1 MSRVSSAEF
10 QKEFGRFRM
19 EAHRGTVIITNH
31 GRDDLALISADEFK
45 RLKALDQQ
53 ALYAHELPPHIIA
66 GLGSEP
72 IPKAA
77 SRFDHEYKPKK

>member
-1 MSRVSSAEF
+1 MARISSAEF
-10 QKEFGRFRM
+10 QKEFGRFRV
-19 EAHRGTVIITNH
+19 EAHKDAVIITNH
-31 GRDDLALISADEFK
+31 GRDDLALISAAEFK

-53 ALYAHELPPHIIA
+53 AFAAHELPAHIIA

-77 SRFDHEYKPKK
+77 YKFDSEYKRKK